1 MQRTQTGRNPRKGI
15 SDQGAT
21 EFAAEPLERAEA
33 AHVARNSA
41 LSATPARLLRLDQ
54 GLYAV
59 EIGETTAPDGEISGL
74 MLPVIQISAP
84 PGHRD
89 EAVEIIGTS
98 NGGVSWLAQDGGT
111 VIVRSPSGGGHL
123 LVVAYG
129 PPEQVPDLPRVEVRR
144 LDRSRPHDAALGS
157 MDFRRERGEV
167 QTEIVLH
174 VERLGDRRFQSSGW
188 IGNRDQKLR
197 IEAFSIRPL
206 EILSASDIECKAVGP
221 KGQET
226 PWVTEAKLC
235 GTRGRSLP
243 LTGFAVR
250 LAPHVSDEFEVV
262 YRGVFFES
270 GIVGPKRNGEL
281 CIPPIPD
288 DPLKAIEVRL
298 ARRAG
303 Q

>member
-1 MQRTQTGRNPRKGI
+1 MQRTQTRRNPRKGI

-84 PGHRD
+84 PGDRD
-89 EAVEIIGTS
+89 EPVEIISTS

-123 LVVAYG
+123 LVAAYG

-157 MDFRRERGEV
+157 MDFCRERGEV

-174 VERLGDRRFQSSGW
+174 VERLGDRRFPGRRLGRQSRQETAHRSLQHPTARHFAGARHRIQGSWARTGGRRLGSPMQSSAG
-188 IGNRDQKLR
+188 RAD
-197 IEAFSIRPL
+197 
-206 EILSASDIECKAVGP
+206 
-221 KGQET
+221 
-226 PWVTEAKLC
+226 
-235 GTRGRSLP
+235 RGCR
-243 LTGFAVR
+243 
-250 LAPHVSDEFEVV
+250 
-262 YRGVFFES
+262 
-270 GIVGPKRNGEL
+270 
-281 CIPPIPD
+281 
-288 DPLKAIEVRL
+288 
-298 ARRAG
+298 
-303 Q
+303 

>member
-1 MQRTQTGRNPRKGI
+1 M

-21 EFAAEPLERAEA
+21 EFAAEPLEPAEA
-33 AHVARNSA
+33 AHVERNSA

-74 MLPVIQISAP
+74 MLPVILISAP
-84 PGHRD
+84 PGDRD
-89 EAVEIIGTS
+89 EPVEIISTS

-123 LVVAYG
+123 LVAAYG

-157 MDFRRERGEV
+157 MDFGRERGEV

-206 EILSASDIECKAVGP
+206 EILSACDIEFKAVGP
-221 KGQET
+221 NGRET

-250 LAPHVSDEFEVV
+250 LAPHVSDAFEVV

-281 CIPPIPD
+281 CIPPIPN

>member
-1 MQRTQTGRNPRKGI
+1 
-15 SDQGAT
+15 
-21 EFAAEPLERAEA
+21 LERTKA
-33 AHVARNSA
+33 ARAARNSA
-41 LSATPARLLRLDQ
+41 LSATPASLLRLDQ

-74 MLPVIQISAP
+74 MLPVIQVSAP
-84 PGHRD
+84 PGNRD
-89 EAVEIIGTS
+89 ESVEIISTS

-111 VIVRSPSGGGHL
+111 VIVRAPSGGGHL
-123 LVVAYG
+123 LVAAYG

-144 LDRSRPHDAALGS
+144 LDRPLPHDAAAGS
-157 MDFRRERGEV
+157 MNFFRERGEV

-206 EILSASDIECKAVGP
+206 EILSACDIEFKAVGP
-221 KGQET
+221 NGRET

-262 YRGVFFES
+262 YRGAFFES
-270 GIVGPKRNGEL
+270 GIIGPKRNGEL
-281 CIPPIPD
+281 CVPPIHD